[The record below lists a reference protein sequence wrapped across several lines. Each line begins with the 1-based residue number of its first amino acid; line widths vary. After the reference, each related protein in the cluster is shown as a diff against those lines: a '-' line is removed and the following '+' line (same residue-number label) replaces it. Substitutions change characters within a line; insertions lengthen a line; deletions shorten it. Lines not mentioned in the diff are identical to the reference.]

1 MVIEDMMSN
10 NVKFESPLHIG
21 NLENNRELC
30 IKPPRDKVKEKQLL
44 AKTCFHDVNENVAS
58 K

>member
-30 IKPPRDKVKEKQLL
+30 IKPPRQ
-44 AKTCFHDVNENVAS
+44 S
-58 K
+58 KGETTFGKNLFSRCQ